1 MACGAWRMLAEFHC
15 YKSFFFFFFPCT
27 FLTDTVCIAGPKLLS
42 PRTKLF
48 WTSRRHLKE
57 IKRQLTRDIIEAWA
71 FFPQI
76 LIETTDWLFAGT
88 DQGTLAQHLNSISSF
103 FSRGMLKSHHACSCC
118 WAGYIRYFHVHSL
131 WKPALCIYVRKLSF
145 SKKDLDNWMHVTHC
159 WPLKLW
165 CIAKSQCESSVL
177 GGGRCLLASEGCWE
191 NCKAFSF
198 VSVTNISFT
207 EYVFK
212 CTGLNRKKGKALEDK
227 ALRNN
232 FDTLFIHQ
240 KQI

>member
-1 MACGAWRMLAEFHC
+1 
-15 YKSFFFFFFPCT
+15 
-27 FLTDTVCIAGPKLLS
+27 
-42 PRTKLF
+42 
-48 WTSRRHLKE
+48 
-57 IKRQLTRDIIEAWA
+57 
-71 FFPQI
+71 
-76 LIETTDWLFAGT
+76 
-88 DQGTLAQHLNSISSF
+88 
-103 FSRGMLKSHHACSCC
+103 
-118 WAGYIRYFHVHSL
+118 
-131 WKPALCIYVRKLSF
+131 
-145 SKKDLDNWMHVTHC
+145 MHITHC

-198 VSVTNISFT
+198 VLVTNISFT

-232 FDTLFIHQ
+232 LIHFSYIRSRYKAFQNISSMLVSCRWFTGCDRKSISVPVDAKFITLPQNSDSPLLLELQLAAMATSARQYIFSFPLFSIGTDAYCSKNSILLQ
-240 KQI
+240 Y